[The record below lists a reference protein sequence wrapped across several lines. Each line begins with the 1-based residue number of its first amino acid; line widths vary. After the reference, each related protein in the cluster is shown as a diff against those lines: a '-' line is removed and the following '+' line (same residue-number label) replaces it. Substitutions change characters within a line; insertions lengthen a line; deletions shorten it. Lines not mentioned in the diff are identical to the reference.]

1 MSVRKPKNV
10 THEYPPSLFGNR
22 IRLPY
27 YYELDKLKYE
37 YGEGII
43 RVGLNAG

>member
-1 MSVRKPKNV
+1 MSVRKSKNIR
-10 THEYPPSLFGNR
+10 HEYRPSLFDSR
-22 IRLPY
+22 IRLP
-27 YYELDKLKYE
+27 YYELDKLKYK